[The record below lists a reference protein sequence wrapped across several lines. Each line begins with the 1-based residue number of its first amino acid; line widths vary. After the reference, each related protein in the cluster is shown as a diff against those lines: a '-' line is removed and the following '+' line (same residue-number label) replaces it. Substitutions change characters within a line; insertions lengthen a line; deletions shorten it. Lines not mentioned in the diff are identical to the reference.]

1 MRRLT
6 ALLVAAVAS
15 SLAASTLATGPAT
28 AADPLVW
35 ERIACTSGS
44 IGTAALD
51 ETKEGDFLA
60 LAGRLDCVQEK
71 TGATF
76 GYAVYEPGFAQGL
89 VYMSHLRPYATVGAS
104 PFSERKRL
112 PSGTVDFAICVVTD
126 YLVRIECVR
135 VVWDQLDH
143 RLEVRPLDPEDPL
156 VARTVRLVPPDWG
169 PRPVCGHCW

>member
-1 MRRLT
+1 MRRLI
-6 ALLVAAVAS
+6 AVLAAAVAS
-15 SLAASTLATGPAT
+15 SLAASPAT

-44 IGTAALD
+44 IETATLD
-51 ETKEGDFLA
+51 ETNDGDFLA
-60 LAGRLDCVQEK
+60 LAGQLDCTQEK

-76 GYAVYEPGFAQGL
+76 GYAIYEPGFAHGL
-89 VYMSHLRPYATVGAS
+89 VYMSHLRPYANVGVS

-112 PSGTVDFAICVVTD
+112 PFGTVDFAICVVTD

-143 RLEVRPLDPEDPL
+143 RLEARPLDTEDPL
-156 VARTVRLVPPDWG
+156 VARMIRLVPPDWA